1 MIKSKGKSLIGHKG
15 EKEEMTANTNNER
28 KQQEEDISREKP
40 KIVPLPN
47 GPYYFI
53 NEMEPK
59 VVENLQN
66 TKGEAL
72 SVTRGV
78 SLCRCGASNNKPFC
92 DGTHSKIGFSSENK
106 EEEDGTN
113 DNSHHHQIIKDKRKN
128 YVGKGITIH
137 DNRKIC
143 SHAAECV
150 NNLPS
155 VFKLNA
161 RPWINPD
168 AAETKEE
175 IVNTI
180 KKCPSGA
187 LSYSIDGIEYRDHNE
202 TKPIITVSKGGPY
215 HITGGIDLIGDNIQW
230 AEGASKEHY
239 VLCRCGASNNKPFC
253 DGMHRVINF
262 NDDKE

>member
-1 MIKSKGKSLIGHKG
+1 MEG
-15 EKEEMTANTNNER
+15 EDVTEKTNNE
-28 KQQEEDISREKP
+28 KQQQQQGGQSREKPP

-53 NEMEPK
+53 NKMEPK

-66 TKGEAL
+66 SKGESL
-72 SVTRGV
+72 SVIRGV

-92 DGTHSKIGFSSENK
+92 DGTHSKIRFSSENK
-106 EEEDGTN
+106 EEDAN
-113 DNSHHHQIIKDKRKN
+113 DNDHPIVKDKRKN

-161 RPWINPD
+161 RPWISPD
-168 AAETKEE
+168 AADTKEE
-175 IVNTI
+175 IINTI
-180 KKCPSGA
+180 RKCPSGA
-187 LSYSIDGIEYRDHNE
+187 LSYSVDGMEYQDQNE
-202 TKPIITVSKGGPY
+202 RKPMITVSKGGPY
-215 HITGGIDLIGDNIQW
+215 LVTGSIDLMGENIQW
-230 AEGASKEHY
+230 AEGSSKEHY

-262 NDDKE
+262 KDDKD

>member
-1 MIKSKGKSLIGHKG
+1 LTIRGREG
-15 EKEEMTANTNNER
+15 EDVTEKTNNEK
-28 KQQEEDISREKP
+28 KQQQEGQSREKP

-53 NEMEPK
+53 NKMEPK

-66 TKGEAL
+66 SKGEAL
-72 SVTRGV
+72 SVIRGV

-92 DGTHSKIGFSSENK
+92 DGTHSKIGFSSENR
-106 EEEDGTN
+106 EDTG
-113 DNSHHHQIIKDKRKN
+113 DIHHPIVKDKRKN
-128 YVGKGITIH
+128 YVGKRITIH

-143 SHAAECV
+143 SHATECV

-161 RPWINPD
+161 RPWISPD
-168 AAETKEE
+168 AAGTEEE
-175 IVNTI
+175 IINTI
-180 KKCPSGA
+180 RKCPSGA
-187 LSYSIDGIEYRDHNE
+187 LSYSVDGIEYQDQNE
-202 TKPIITVSKGGPY
+202 RKPMITVSKGGPY
-215 HITGGIDLIGDNIQW
+215 LITGGIDLSGDSIQW

-262 NDDKE
+262 KDDKD